1 MNVWVPGYFA
11 KDGASSA
18 VAAIDVSFLARTD
31 MRGVQKTESNK
42 SSQITP
48 PSVIYLLICSS
59 LNHLIKMCL
68 KIRHMQ

>member
-31 MRGVQKTESNK
+31 MRRGQITESNK
-42 SSQITP
+42 SSLITP
-48 PSVIYLLICSS
+48 PSVTYSPICSFLLES
-59 LNHLIKMCL
+59 
-68 KIRHMQ
+68 